1 VEINVTQGE
10 RAMSA
15 DNKSLGRFMLDGIPP
30 APRGMPQVEVTFDVD
45 SNGILTV
52 KAKEKTTGK
61 EQSIRIEGSTGL
73 SKEDIERMKADADA
87 HAADDE
93 KRKGLVDAR
102 NLADQMIY
110 AAEKAI
116 KDNGEKAGAEVVAEV
131 QTKVSDLKAVKDAE
145 DLDRIKSA
153 TDALSQSL
161 SKIGEAMMKGQQAEQ
176 GGGQPPEAGT
186 GPVDAEATE
195 K

>member
-1 VEINVTQGE
+1 RSQTFSTASDNQPSVEINITQGE

-73 SKEDIERMKADADA
+73 SKDDIERMKADATA
-87 HAADDE
+87 HEADDA
-93 KRKGLVDAR
+93 KRKEIVEAR
-102 NLADQMIY
+102 NI
-110 AAEKAI
+110 
-116 KDNGEKAGAEVVAEV
+116 
-131 QTKVSDLKAVKDAE
+131 
-145 DLDRIKSA
+145 
-153 TDALSQSL
+153 
-161 SKIGEAMMKGQQAEQ
+161 
-176 GGGQPPEAGT
+176 
-186 GPVDAEATE
+186 
-195 K
+195 